1 MSNLDMLYGSYQ
13 SRKKKVLIFF
23 NEISRKAKTGD
34 FPSEH
39 DFGKK
44 SPSINK
50 LSDVFLN

>member
-13 SRKKKVLIFF
+13 SRQKKVLVFF

-39 DFGKK
+39 DSGEKN
-44 SPSINK
+44 PSINE
-50 LSDVFLN
+50 SSAIFLN